1 MKVLLSVLMM
11 LFASVVFA
19 GDEITPPALT
29 SVKGEVLEVRDVENY
44 TYLRIKTDNGE
55 IWAAVGKARVRNGD
69 KVTIENAM
77 VMKNFESKSLK
88 KKFKTILF
96 GTLAGETAR
105 IEKAMG
111 LTDIHVAKAVG
122 DNALTIEEIVSRAAE
137 LKDKPVLVRGKIVK
151 YNAAIMGKNWMH
163 LRDGSGKSDNNDLLV
178 TSSDQAKVGEV
189 VTVKGVIR
197 TDRDF
202 GAGYSYKVVVEDAT
216 LQR

>member
-11 LFASVVFA
+11 LFASAVFA

-29 SVKGEVLEVRDVENY
+29 SVQGEVLEVRDVENY
-44 TYLRIKTDNGE
+44 TYLRIKTDHGE

-69 KVTIENAM
+69 KVTVENAM

-122 DNALTIEEIVSRAAE
+122 DNALTIEEIVSRADE
-137 LKDKPVLVRGKIVK
+137 LKDKPVLVRGKVVK

-163 LRDGSGKSDNNDLLV
+163 LRDGSGKRDNNDLLV
-178 TSSDQAKVGEV
+178 TSSEQAKVGEV